1 MTFKSGFNIFQFICH
16 EENRGK
22 YNYFSKTAFWKKT
35 AVKFAWGYFLKKFN
49 KQTGEKV
56 GRGGSGANKKGGRGR
71 RGGVQQKSLK
81 LKSVWGVCLF
91 GTAESSKTVKY
102 IWICF
107 YLVRH

>member
-1 MTFKSGFNIFQFICH
+1 MRFKSGFNIFQFVCH

-35 AVKFAWGYFLKKFN
+35 AVKFAWGYFFLRNLINKRVRKF
-49 KQTGEKV
+49 
-56 GRGGSGANKKGGRGR
+56 GGDANKKVGEER
-71 RGGVQQKSLK
+71 RDPTEISKIK
-81 LKSVWGVCLF
+81 KWGICLF
-91 GTAESSKTVKY
+91 GTGESSKTVKY

>member
-56 GRGGSGANKKGGRGR
+56 GRRGSGANKKGGKREER
-71 RGGVQQKSLK
+71 RGPTEISKIKKCVGGML
-81 LKSVWGVCLF
+81 VWHCRVLQDREIHLDLLLSC
-91 GTAESSKTVKY
+91 
-102 IWICF
+102 
-107 YLVRH
+107 

>member
-56 GRGGSGANKKGGRGR
+56 GRGGSGANKKGGKREER
-71 RGGVQQKSLK
+71 RGPTEISKIK
-81 LKSVWGVCLF
+81 KWGVCLF